1 MNIYEKIGL
10 KRVIN
15 GSGKMTAL
23 GVSKIS
29 DTVAETM
36 KEAGQNFVVIDDL
49 IDRVGEMISKVTGG
63 EDTCVTSSASAAIAL
78 SVAGLI
84 TGKSLTLI
92 ERLPDT
98 TGLKNKVVLQKGH
111 AVNYGAPIT
120 TMIRLGGGIPVEAG
134 CSNEVKPEHVEEAID
149 ENTVALLYV
158 KSHHAVQKG
167 MLSIEEMAEIA
178 HKHNLPLLIDA
189 AAEEDIHRYL
199 KSGGDLVI
207 YSGAKALCG
216 PASGFVTGKKQ
227 YIDAIKMQYK
237 GIGRAMKI
245 GKMCMMGLM
254 KAVEEYSKRDERAIV
269 EEQMRL
275 ANLLIEELK
284 DEPKVETSI
293 VQDEAGREIY
303 RVQIKLN
310 EKLTDIS
317 GKDFMKHL
325 REGEAEIHVRKH
337 YANLGIVNVDMRA
350 LTESDIKFIGKR
362 IKEISIRRN
371 KCRQKSNFIKIE

>member
-1 MNIYEKIGL
+1 MNIYENIGL

-23 GVSKIS
+23 GVSKVS
-29 DTVAETM
+29 DTVVETM
-36 KEAGQNFVVIDDL
+36 KQAGQNFVVIDDL
-49 IDRVGEMISKVTGG
+49 IDKIGELISKFTGG

-78 SVAGLI
+78 SVAGII
-84 TGKSLTLI
+84 TGKNISLI
-92 ERLPDT
+92 EKLPCT
-98 TGLKNKVVLQKGH
+98 EGLKDRIILQKGH

-120 TMIRLGGGIPVEAG
+120 TMIRLGGGVPVEVG
-134 CSNEVKPEHVEEAID
+134 YSNEVKPEHVEEAID
-149 ENTVALLYV
+149 EKTAALLYV

-178 HKHNLPLLIDA
+178 HKHNLPLIIDA
-189 AAEEDIHRYL
+189 AAEEDIQKYL
-199 KSGGDLVI
+199 LKGGDLVI

-216 PASGFVTGKKQ
+216 PASGFVTGKKI
-227 YIDAIKMQYK
+227 YIDAIKLQYK

-245 GKMCMMGLM
+245 GKMCMMGLL
-254 KAVEEYSKRDERAIV
+254 KAVEEYADRNEKEIV
-269 EEQMRL
+269 EMQLKL
-275 ANLLIEELK
+275 ANLLITELS
-284 DEPKVETSI
+284 DEKKVETSI

-310 EKLTDIS
+310 EKLTNMS

-337 YANLGIVNVDMRA
+337 YANMGIVNVDMRA
-350 LTESDIKFIGKR
+350 LTENDVKYIAAR
-362 IKEISIRRN
+362 IKEIL
-371 KCRQKSNFIKIE
+371 K

>member
-1 MNIYEKIGL
+1 
-10 KRVIN
+10 
-15 GSGKMTAL
+15 
-23 GVSKIS
+23 
-29 DTVAETM
+29 
-36 KEAGQNFVVIDDL
+36 
-49 IDRVGEMISKVTGG
+49 
-63 EDTCVTSSASAAIAL
+63 
-78 SVAGLI
+78 
-84 TGKSLTLI
+84 
-92 ERLPDT
+92 
-98 TGLKNKVVLQKGH
+98 
-111 AVNYGAPIT
+111 
-120 TMIRLGGGIPVEAG
+120 
-134 CSNEVKPEHVEEAID
+134 
-149 ENTVALLYV
+149 
-158 KSHHAVQKG
+158 

-199 KSGGDLVI
+199 KLGGDLVI

-362 IKEISIRRN
+362 IKEIL
-371 KCRQKSNFIKIE
+371 K

>member
-237 GIGRAMKI
+237 
-245 GKMCMMGLM
+245 
-254 KAVEEYSKRDERAIV
+254 V
-269 EEQMRL
+269 
-275 ANLLIEELK
+275 
-284 DEPKVETSI
+284 
-293 VQDEAGREIY
+293 
-303 RVQIKLN
+303 
-310 EKLTDIS
+310 
-317 GKDFMKHL
+317 
-325 REGEAEIHVRKH
+325 
-337 YANLGIVNVDMRA
+337 
-350 LTESDIKFIGKR
+350 
-362 IKEISIRRN
+362 
-371 KCRQKSNFIKIE
+371 

>member
-199 KSGGDLVI
+199 KLGGDLVI

-254 KAVEEYSKRDERAIV
+254 KAVEEYSKRDEHAV
-269 EEQMRL
+269 VNEQMRL
-275 ANLLIEELK
+275 AGLLIEELK

-362 IKEISIRRN
+362 IKEIL
-371 KCRQKSNFIKIE
+371 K

>member
-1 MNIYEKIGL
+1 MNIYENIGL

-23 GVSKIS
+23 GVSKVS

-36 KEAGQNFVVIDDL
+36 KQAGQNFVVIDDL
-49 IDRVGEMISKVTGG
+49 IDRVGELISKVTGG

-84 TGKSLTLI
+84 TGKNISYI
-92 ERLPDT
+92 ERLPITD
-98 TGLKNKVVLQKGH
+98 GLKNKVIFQKGH
-111 AVNYGAPIT
+111 AVNYGAPMT
-120 TMIRLGGGIPVEAG
+120 TMIRLGGGVPVEVG

-178 HKHNLPLLIDA
+178 HKNNLPLIIDA
-189 AAEEDIHRYL
+189 AAEEDIKKYL
-199 KSGGDLVI
+199 QKGGDLVI

-216 PASGFVTGKKQ
+216 PASGFVTGKKE

-245 GKMCMMGLM
+245 GKMCMMGLL
-254 KAVEEYSKRDERAIV
+254 KAVEEYADRDEKLVVA
-269 EEQMRL
+269 EQMRL
-275 ANLLIEELK
+275 ANLLIKELE
-284 DEPKVETSI
+284 DEPKVNTSI

-310 EKLTDIS
+310 DKLTNMT

-350 LTESDIKFIGKR
+350 LTDDDIVYIAKR
-362 IKEISIRRN
+362 IKEIL
-371 KCRQKSNFIKIE
+371 K

>member
-120 TMIRLGGGIPVEAG
+120 TMIRLGGGIPVEVG

-199 KSGGDLVI
+199 
-207 YSGAKALCG
+207 
-216 PASGFVTGKKQ
+216 
-227 YIDAIKMQYK
+227 
-237 GIGRAMKI
+237 
-245 GKMCMMGLM
+245 
-254 KAVEEYSKRDERAIV
+254 
-269 EEQMRL
+269 
-275 ANLLIEELK
+275 
-284 DEPKVETSI
+284 
-293 VQDEAGREIY
+293 
-303 RVQIKLN
+303 
-310 EKLTDIS
+310 
-317 GKDFMKHL
+317 
-325 REGEAEIHVRKH
+325 
-337 YANLGIVNVDMRA
+337 
-350 LTESDIKFIGKR
+350 
-362 IKEISIRRN
+362 
-371 KCRQKSNFIKIE
+371 